1 MKINQMRK
9 AKTVHSE
16 LAAIITSIGQKLK
29 KQANVWESFI
39 VGERTGGK
47 EGFRCA
53 LTDGFCTE
61 KKNAYHAG
69 CYPTDAC

>member
-16 LAAIITSIGQKLK
+16 LVAIITCIKKLK

-39 VGERTGGK
+39 VERRLQVCPDWWLLHR
-47 EGFRCA
+47 E
-53 LTDGFCTE
+53 E
-61 KKNAYHAG
+61 KCLPWRLLPH
-69 CYPTDAC
+69 

>member
-39 VGERTGGK
+39 VGGENRGERR
-47 EGFRCA
+47 FQVCP
-53 LTDGFCTE
+53 D
-61 KKNAYHAG
+61 
-69 CYPTDAC
+69 